1 MFDKEK
7 YISKR
12 ISNELPQELILIL
25 WNLIEEARP
34 HTQIDYLQIFHLSR
48 VTLDGV
54 PVQKVTHLQ
63 ENPKYK
69 NEIYIFCN
77 DVITNKLYCIDDE
90 SHSTML
96 FANEY

>member
-7 YISKR
+7 YITKN
-12 ISNELPQELILIL
+12 IHNQLPQETILFL
-25 WNLIEEARP
+25 WTLIEEARKQ
-34 HTQIDYLQIFHLSR
+34 TELDYLQIFHLSKVSING
-48 VTLDGV
+48 VTM
-54 PVQKVTHLQ
+54 QKVTHIQ

-69 NEIYIFCN
+69 NEAFLLCN
-77 DVITNKLYCIDDE
+77 HTINNKVYCIDDE

>member
-7 YISKR
+7 YITKN
-12 ISNELPQELILIL
+12 IQNQLPQETILFL
-25 WNLIEEARP
+25 WTLIEEARS
-34 HTQIDYLQIFHLSR
+34 QIELDYLQIFHLSR

-54 PVQKVTHLQ
+54 PVQKVTHSQ

-69 NEIYIFCN
+69 NEVYIFCN
-77 DVITNKLYCIDDE
+77 DIITNKVYCIDDE
-90 SHSTML
+90 THSTML